1 MEKIIERVQKLLKL
15 AGNNTNENEA
25 LAALEKAQ
33 AILAEH
39 NLTMAEIGELPE
51 AESEDQKRQR
61 FDTET
66 NMPERYNRWIWN
78 AVGKANG
85 CYVVSCRPN
94 PKAYRTIYTMVGRRV
109 NTIVATQMALYLC
122 QTMKRLCNEAAK
134 AEGRKD
140 FPWKN
145 AYLVGMASRLCQRIA
160 EMRIKQ
166 EQQTTGNA
174 LVLWSAEEDK
184 LNRAFA
190 ETVFSKLSTV
200 KKTSVRYNGAALA
213 KGGQDA
219 NKVSL
224 VQQVGASAR
233 TAPKLS

>member
-39 NLTMAEIGELPE
+39 NLTMAEIGDLPE
-51 AESEDQKRQR
+51 AESEDQKRQTL
-61 FDTET
+61 DTET

-94 PKAYRTIYTMVGRRV
+94 PKKYRTVYTMVGRRV

-122 QTMKRLCNEAAK
+122 QTMKRLCNQAAK
-134 AEGRKD
+134 DAGRTD
-140 FPWKN
+140 FNWKN
-145 AYLVGMASRLCQRIA
+145 AYLIGMATRLCQRIA
-160 EMRIKQ
+160 EMRTKQ
-166 EQQTTGNA
+166 EQQATGNA
-174 LVLWSAEEDK
+174 LVVWSAEEDK

-190 ETVFSKLSTV
+190 EAAFPGIRSIKKSSV
-200 KKTSVRYNGAALA
+200 KYNGAAMA
-213 KGGQDA
+213 KGGADA
-219 NKVSL
+219 NNVSL
-224 VQQVGASAR
+224 VQQVGASTRSANQL
-233 TAPKLS
+233 A